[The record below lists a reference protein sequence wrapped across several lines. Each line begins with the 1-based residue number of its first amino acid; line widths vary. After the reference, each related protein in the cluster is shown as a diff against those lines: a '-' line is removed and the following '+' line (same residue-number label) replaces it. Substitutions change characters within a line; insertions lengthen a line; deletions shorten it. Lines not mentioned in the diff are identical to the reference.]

1 MTYEEVVDIIEEIPK
16 FTTKNPLEET
26 KGFYQFLQ
34 TEGSGCNFSEA
45 QLGKIIHVAGTN
57 GKGSVCAFLQSIC
70 LQAGRKVGMF
80 TSPHLVT
87 TRERFQINGRMVSE
101 KAFVES
107 YEMLCHYL
115 KEYRTLRP
123 QYQPTYFETLF
134 FMMILLFHTQALDYL
149 ILETGLGGRLDTTN
163 VIEHPAVCVITEI
176 GFDHMAYL
184 GDTIEQIAAEKA
196 GIIKKG
202 APVVFVDRKEEASQI
217 IQNKIKE
224 NGCLCTKVSR
234 NVYKIR
240 RIQKKSID
248 FSVSNRYYEYS
259 SLTLHTSALYQVENA
274 VAAMSAVAYLED
286 AAMTKAVV
294 QKGISSMK
302 WPGRMEEVLPYVY
315 VDGAHNEDGIDAF
328 VQSLQTLFVR
338 QTYTIVFSAVNDKRY
353 ESMIQKVCALEGLKS
368 IVVTQIPGSR
378 GVELQTFV
386 DEFHKYTDKEIH
398 AYEELEGAT
407 EYALSNR
414 GDREYV
420 FFVGSLYLVGMLK
433 DYLKRRCEK
442 GLEHDKF

>member
-1 MTYEEVVDIIEEIPK
+1 MTYEEAVFNIEEIPK

-26 KGFYQFLQ
+26 KGFYHFLQ
-34 TEGSGCNFSEA
+34 GAGSSCSFRES

-70 LQAGRKVGMF
+70 MEAGRKVGMF

-87 TRERFQINGRMVSE
+87 TRERFQINGQMVSE
-101 KAFVES
+101 EAFVES
-107 YEMLCHYL
+107 YEELQNYL
-115 KEYRTLRP
+115 EEYHRICP

-134 FMMILLFHTQALDYL
+134 FMMLFLFYRESLDYL

-163 VIEHPAVCVITEI
+163 VMEHPVVSIITEI

-184 GDTIEQIAAEKA
+184 GDTIEKIAFEKA
-196 GIIKKG
+196 GIVKEG
-202 APVVFVDRKEEASQI
+202 VPVVFVDRKKEASDVI
-217 IQNKIKE
+217 LKKVKE

-234 NVYKIR
+234 NVYKIS

-274 VAAMSAVAYLED
+274 VAAISAVAYLED
-286 AAMTKAVV
+286 DALTESAI
-294 QKGISSMK
+294 QNGISNMR
-302 WPGRMEEVLPYVY
+302 WPGRMEEVLPGVY

-328 VQSLQTLFVR
+328 VQSLQGLFAKE
-338 QTYTIVFSAVNDKRY
+338 TYTIVFSAVNDKRY
-353 ESMIQKVCALEGLKS
+353 ESMIQKVCLLEGLEKV
-368 IVVTQIPGSR
+368 VVTQIPGSR
-378 GVELQTFV
+378 GVELKTFV
-386 DEFHKYTDKEIH
+386 NEFHKYTDKEIH
-398 AYEELEGAT
+398 AYEELEGAA

-414 GDREYV
+414 GDKELV